1 MVGLMQTSKP
11 MKPRIAAILI
21 VALLAVACSEPITPD
36 VTPSHTP
43 TATLTPTPM
52 STPTPTNIPTAVP
65 TSTPTTTPT
74 ATATPTLTP
83 AVVRSLPP
91 DRDLFALAQRLA
103 LKSQDP
109 ISRVVNPEPVSYQ
122 EGRED
127 QFNVTDILA
136 RRVYQVTAT
145 LQLVSD
151 HAYWYVDDRVGF
163 EMDALEE
170 SARVFEEGIYPR
182 ITQVFGSEMV
192 PGVDNDVHLT
202 ILHTPL
208 RGVAGYYSSVD
219 EYPTQVHRYSNQR
232 EMIYIDTS
240 ALALNS
246 RSYLGTLAHE
256 LTHAIQ
262 FRVDPTEDTWIN
274 EGLAEIGRKIAGY
287 TPVFQNSFL
296 ASPSVSLTL
305 WPEVST
311 ASIPHYGGSSLFM
324 EYLAQHYGTESLL
337 LLLEEPADG
346 IQGVEAYLA
355 TVGADK
361 SFREVFADWVV
372 ANYLDNPE
380 GGVYSYPAG
389 NVQATVLETIGAPI
403 EVSDLAPQYGA
414 RYYDLRLE
422 TPRVTVTFQGQREIP
437 LLPENLPVGGACWWS
452 NRGDS
457 IDTTLTG
464 RFVLPAVDPLTLTYS
479 LWYRLEDG
487 WDFAY
492 VEVSTDGGITW
503 DILEGTHT
511 SPEDHLGNA
520 FGPGYTGSSGGWL
533 QDQVDLTSYAGQEVL
548 LRFEYVT
555 DDAIHGPGLCVGDI
569 AIPEADFFSD
579 GEENNGVWDARGFVW
594 TINSVPQ
601 SYVLRVIEL
610 GAEPRVRD
618 IPLDESQAAT
628 FTIEGIG
635 SRIDHAVIVVVGMA
649 DQTMLPAPFE
659 FKVSVLEG

>member
-1 MVGLMQTSKP
+1 MVGPMQTNKP

-21 VALLAVACSEPITPD
+21 LVLLAVACSEPATPG
-36 VTPSHTP
+36 VTPSPTP
-43 TATLTPTPM
+43 TATVAPTPL

-65 TSTPTTTPT
+65 TSTPT
-74 ATATPTLTP
+74 ATPTP
-83 AVVRSLPP
+83 VVDRSLPP
-91 DRDLFALAQRLA
+91 DRDLFALAQRLV
-103 LKSQDP
+103 LKSQDSIP
-109 ISRVVNPEPVSYQ
+109 RVVNPEPVIYQ
-122 EGRED
+122 EGRKD
-127 QFNVTDILA
+127 RFNVTEILA
-136 RRVYQVTAT
+136 RQVYQVTAT
-145 LQLVSD
+145 LQLVSG
-151 HAYWYVDDRVGF
+151 HAYWYVDDNVGF

-170 SARVFEEGIYPR
+170 SARVYEEEIYPR
-182 ITQVFGSEMV
+182 VTQVFGTEMV

-256 LTHAIQ
+256 FTHAIQ

-274 EGLAEIGRKIAGY
+274 EGLAEMGRKIAGY
-287 TPVFQNSFL
+287 TPVFRNSFL

-324 EYLAQHYGTESLL
+324 DYLAQHYGTENLL
-337 LLLEEPADG
+337 LLLEEQADG
-346 IQGVEAYLA
+346 TQGVEAYLA

-361 SFREVFADWVV
+361 SFRELFADWVV
-372 ANYLDNPE
+372 ANYLDDPE

-389 NVQATVLETIGAPI
+389 DIRSTVLETIGAPM

-422 TPRVTVTFQGQREIP
+422 APRVSVTFQGQREIP
-437 LLPENLPVGGACWWS
+437 LFPEDLPEGGDCWWS

-464 RFVLPAVDPLTLTYS
+464 RFVLPAVEPLTLTYS
-479 LWYRLEDG
+479 LWYRLEQG

-511 SPEDHLGNA
+511 SPEDRLGNA
-520 FGPGYTGSSGGWL
+520 FGPGYTGNSGGWL
-533 QDQVDLTSYAGQEVL
+533 QDQVDLTSYAGQKVL

-569 AIPEADFFSD
+569 AIPEANFFDD
-579 GEENNGVWDARGFVW
+579 GEEGNGVWDARGFVW
-594 TINSVPQ
+594 TTNSVPQ
-601 SYVLRVIEL
+601 SYVLRVIEM
-610 GAEPRVRD
+610 GAESRVRD

-635 SRIDHAVIVVVGMA
+635 SRIDHAVIVVAGTA
-649 DQTMLPAPFE
+649 DQTTLPAPFE
-659 FKVSVLEG
+659 FELLVSEG